1 MNTNGVT
8 LTRMEWTEGIVPDV
22 KGMGAKDAVFLM
34 EKKGLKVML
43 SGVGKVYRQ
52 SIAAGNKAIK
62 GQTVRLELR

>member
-43 SGVGKVYRQ
+43 SGVGKVHRQ